1 MKDLKYLFA
10 FTIPLTVFL
19 SIYLKDIFSYTTL
32 VYAYGVIPLFELI
45 FKPKSY
51 EEKRVV
57 SSDLKNIFFDSL
69 LYLNFPIVTSLLFYG
84 FNVLSLET
92 TFFYEEVGIVLSLAI
107 LLATNGIN
115 VAHELGHRKSGFAKN
130 ISKSLL
136 LYSLYM
142 HFFIEHNKGHHK
154 NVGTPLDPA
163 SAKFNQSLYSF
174 WVQSV
179 IGQYI
184 NAWKIQLKELNTNS
198 NSFFSIKNQMLIFLF
213 FQISYLVVIGLVF
226 TIKVAFL
233 AVLVGVISFLML
245 ETINYIE
252 HYGLTRKKMKSGR
265 YERVQTHH
273 SWNSE
278 HQIGRIVLYELT
290 RHSDHHYN
298 ASKEYQ
304 FLENKFQSPQLPYG
318 YPASMLLALIPSLWF
333 FVMNKRVIEF
343 SKNF

>member
-19 SIYLKDIFSYTTL
+19 SIYLKDIFSFTTL

-57 SSDLKNIFFDSL
+57 SSDLKNLFFDSL
-69 LYLNFPIVTSLLFYG
+69 LYLNFPIVSILLFYG
-84 FNVLSLET
+84 FNVLSFEN

-265 YERVQTHH
+265 YETVQTHH

-333 FVMNKRVIEF
+333 FVMNKKVIEF